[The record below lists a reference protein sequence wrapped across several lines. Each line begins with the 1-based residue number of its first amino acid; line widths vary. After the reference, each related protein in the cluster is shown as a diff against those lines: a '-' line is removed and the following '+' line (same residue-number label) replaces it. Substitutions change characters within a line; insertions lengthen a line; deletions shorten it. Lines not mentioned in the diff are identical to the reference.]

1 MTNKKKSK
9 FFMVFINYYKLL
21 YINSIKYIKN
31 INYMDEIYKWIE
43 SNCHALKYEFDVENN
58 DKGIVRVINPVLNAV
73 QREMLSKLF
82 SDDVDVNKL
91 CKRQDGITSC
101 YIWYLTYLITHLDR
115 DMYIG
120 ILVPSGNA
128 GQDFFNKLKHELG
141 FQELDGLKVLEFSH
155 RVIKYENGGHKITIR
170 LIVSKNGYAGNT
182 FDLILCDGW
191 TCRSMHGFFD
201 YVRAVHLANTESRHG
216 ATASRWVNYMTDEP
230 KLRMENMLVN

>member
-1 MTNKKKSK
+1 
-9 FFMVFINYYKLL
+9 
-21 YINSIKYIKN
+21 
-31 INYMDEIYKWIE
+31 MDEIYKWIE

-230 KLRMENMLVN
+230 KIRMENMLVN

>member
-1 MTNKKKSK
+1 
-9 FFMVFINYYKLL
+9 
-21 YINSIKYIKN
+21 
-31 INYMDEIYKWIE
+31 MDEIYKWIE
-43 SNCHALKYEFDVENN
+43 SNCHVLKYEFDVENN

-201 YVRAVHLANTESRHG
+201 YVRAVHLANTETRHG

-230 KLRMENMLVN
+230 KIRMEDMLVN

>member
-1 MTNKKKSK
+1 ME
-9 FFMVFINYYKLL
+9 
-21 YINSIKYIKN
+21 
-31 INYMDEIYKWIE
+31 EIYKWIE

-58 DKGIVRVINPVLNAV
+58 DNGIVRVINPVLNAV

-128 GQDFFNKLKHELG
+128 GQDFFSKLKNELG
-141 FQELDGLKVLEFSH
+141 VQELDGLKVLEFSH
-155 RVIKYENGGHKITIR
+155 KVIKYKNDGHKITIR
-170 LIVSKNGYAGNT
+170 LIASKNGYVGKT
-182 FDLILCDGW
+182 FDIILCDGW
-191 TCRSMHGFFD
+191 SCRSRRKFFD
-201 YVRAVHLANTESRHG
+201 YVHAVHLANSESRHG
-216 ATASRWVNYMTDEP
+216 TTASRWVNYMTDEP
-230 KLRMENMLVN
+230 KIRTEDMLVN

>member
-1 MTNKKKSK
+1 
-9 FFMVFINYYKLL
+9 MVFILFIYNKYFINNYKLL
-21 YINSIKYIKN
+21 YINSINYNKN
-31 INYMDEIYKWIE
+31 INYMEEIYKWIE

-58 DKGIVRVINPVLNAV
+58 DNCIVKVINPVLNAV

-101 YIWYLTYLITHLDR
+101 YIWYLAYLITHLDR

-128 GQDFFNKLKHELG
+128 GQDFFSKLKDELCV
-141 FQELDGLKVLEFSH
+141 QELDGLKVLEFSH
-155 RVIKYENGGHKITIR
+155 KVIKYENGGHKITIR
-170 LIVSKNGYAGNT
+170 LIVSTNDYVGKT
-182 FDLILCDGW
+182 FNIILCDGW
-191 TCRSMHGFFD
+191 TCRSRHEVFD
-201 YVRAVHLANTESRHG
+201 YVRVVHLANSESRHW

-230 KLRMENMLVN
+230 KIRMEDMLVN

>member
-1 MTNKKKSK
+1 
-9 FFMVFINYYKLL
+9 
-21 YINSIKYIKN
+21 
-31 INYMDEIYKWIE
+31 MDEIYKWIE
-43 SNCHALKYEFDVENN
+43 SNCHVLKYEFGIENN
-58 DKGIVRVINPVLNAV
+58 GNVSVINPVLNAV

-82 SDDVDVNKL
+82 SDDVYVVKL
-91 CKRQDGITSC
+91 CNRQDGITSC
-101 YIWYLTYLITHLDR
+101 YVWYLVYLITHLDR

-120 ILVPSGNA
+120 ILVRSGNA

-230 KLRMENMLVN
+230 KIRMENMLVN

>member
-1 MTNKKKSK
+1 
-9 FFMVFINYYKLL
+9 
-21 YINSIKYIKN
+21 
-31 INYMDEIYKWIE
+31 MDEIYKWIE
-43 SNCHALKYEFDVENN
+43 SNCHVLKYEFDVENN

-101 YIWYLTYLITHLDR
+101 YVWYLVYLITHLDR

-120 ILVPSGNA
+120 ILVRSGNA

-201 YVRAVHLANTESRHG
+201 YVRAVHLANTETRHG

-230 KLRMENMLVN
+230 KIRMEDMLVN

>member
-1 MTNKKKSK
+1 
-9 FFMVFINYYKLL
+9 
-21 YINSIKYIKN
+21 
-31 INYMDEIYKWIE
+31 MDEIYKWIE

-82 SDDVDVNKL
+82 FDDVDVNKL

-128 GQDFFNKLKHELG
+128 GQDFFSKLKDELG

-230 KLRMENMLVN
+230 KIRMENMLVN

>member
-58 DKGIVRVINPVLNAV
+58 DNCIVKVINPVLNAV

-216 ATASRWVNYMTDEP
+216 ATASRWVTYMTDEP

>member
-1 MTNKKKSK
+1 
-9 FFMVFINYYKLL
+9 
-21 YINSIKYIKN
+21 
-31 INYMDEIYKWIE
+31 MDEIYKWIE
-43 SNCHALKYEFDVENN
+43 SNCHALKYESDVENN
-58 DKGIVRVINPVLNAV
+58 DNCIVKVINPVLNAV

-128 GQDFFNKLKHELG
+128 GQDFFSKLKDELCV
-141 FQELDGLKVLEFSH
+141 QELDGLKVLEFSH
-155 RVIKYENGGHKITIR
+155 KVIKYENGGHKITIR
-170 LIVSKNGYAGNT
+170 LIVSTNDYVGKT
-182 FDLILCDGW
+182 FNIILCDGW
-191 TCRSMHGFFD
+191 TCRSRHEVFD
-201 YVRAVHLANTESRHG
+201 YVRIVHLANSDSKHG

-230 KLRMENMLVN
+230 RFRMEDMLVN

>member
-9 FFMVFINYYKLL
+9 FLMVFIKYYKLL
-21 YINSIKYIKN
+21 YINSINYNKN

-43 SNCHALKYEFDVENN
+43 SNCHALKYEF
-58 DKGIVRVINPVLNAV
+58 GIEKNVSVINPVLNAV

-91 CKRQDGITSC
+91 CKRRDGITSC
-101 YIWYLTYLITHLDR
+101 YVWYLTYLITHLDR

-170 LIVSKNGYAGNT
+170 LIVSKKGYAGNT

-191 TCRSMHGFFD
+191 TYRSMHGFFD
-201 YVRAVHLANTESRHG
+201 YVRNIHLANSESRHET
-216 ATASRWVNYMTDEP
+216 TASRWVNYMTNEP
-230 KLRMENMLVN
+230 KIRMENMLVN

>member
-1 MTNKKKSK
+1 ME
-9 FFMVFINYYKLL
+9 
-21 YINSIKYIKN
+21 
-31 INYMDEIYKWIE
+31 EIYKWIE

-58 DKGIVRVINPVLNAV
+58 NNGIVKVINPVLNAV

-82 SDDVDVNKL
+82 SNDVDVNKL

-141 FQELDGLKVLEFSH
+141 FQELDDLKVLEFSH
-155 RVIKYENGGHKITIR
+155 RVIKYKNGGHKITIR

-191 TCRSMHGFFD
+191 SCRSRNKVFD
-201 YVRAVHLANTESRHG
+201 YVHDVHLANNESRHG
-216 ATASRWVNYMTDEP
+216 ATASRWVNYMTNEP
-230 KLRMENMLVN
+230 KIRMEDMLVN